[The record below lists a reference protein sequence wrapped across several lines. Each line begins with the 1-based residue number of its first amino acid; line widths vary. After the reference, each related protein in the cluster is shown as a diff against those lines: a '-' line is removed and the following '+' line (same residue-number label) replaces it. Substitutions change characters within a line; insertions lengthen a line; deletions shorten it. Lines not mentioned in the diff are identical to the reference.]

1 MQIRIR
7 ETGAVMYEAELRS
20 YLKANDG
27 PSYDQLTPEVME
39 AIGVD
44 PVFEGPQATGGTVY
58 QFSQAA
64 GVEQIDGKWYTKYIL
79 GPAFT
84 DRPATEDTPAQTAA
98 EQEAAYK
105 ATKDAEQAK
114 SVRATRGEKLKDCDW
129 TQVADALLDAPVD
142 KEVWAA
148 YRQALRDITSQ
159 EGFPWTITWPEQ
171 P

>member
-7 ETGAVMYEAELRS
+7 ETGVVMYEAELRS
-20 YLKANDG
+20 HLKANDG

-64 GVEQIDGKWYTKYIL
+64 GVEQIEGKWYTKHIL
-79 GPAFT
+79 GPVFT
-84 DRPATEDTPAQTAA
+84 DTEESSAA

-105 ATKDAEQAK
+105 AMKDAEQAK
-114 SVRATRGEKLKDCDW
+114 SVRQQRTEKLKDSDW
-129 TQVADALLDAPVD
+129 TQVADAPVD
-142 KEVWAA
+142 QAAWAA
-148 YRQALRDITSQ
+148 YRQSLRDITGQ
-159 EGFPWTITWPEQ
+159 EGFPWTIDWPTQ
-171 P
+171 PE